1 MNSYY
6 LYTVHLLDALSYP
19 LSTTMVAFSRI
30 AATTLALGGSVSA
43 RRRGECP
50 AADAVKTAQA
60 KPAATVKAAELADF
74 KPGVQWEICIHHP
87 IKHDSA
93 ADLIPTKA
101 KVWDIDM
108 GHAQEFPNMIPM
120 LKVSKL
126 SATCWCG

>member
-1 MNSYY
+1 MNNYY

-19 LSTTMVAFSRI
+19 LSATMVAFSRI
-30 AATTLALGGSVSA
+30 AITTLALGGSVSA

-60 KPAATVKAAELADF
+60 KPAATVKATGLADF

-120 LKVSKL
+120 LKVSRL
-126 SATCWCG
+126 TATYWCG